1 MEHTWK
7 KQVEE
12 QVRIIWFLDLND
24 LEFEKALN
32 ELKQDFIEPL
42 RKLMG
47 FEEKIK
53 MEFVMFREKKMQI
66 LNDMETK
73 LHSIVVGILNVLK
86 NS

>member
-73 LHSIVVGILNVLK
+73 LHSIGVGILNVLK